1 MQLPASCPCSSFC
14 CCACNLCCCCLCALA
29 IIIVSVVVVAA
40 RVKVISGK
48 CCAAT
53 AAAWSCAVSV
63 GEWEKRWATCFSG
76 LDAARFSGFYL
87 TLLLPY
93 RNMQHVESTNC
104 ILAQS
109 LSRWAG
115 GAGRVPG
122 ACRGGRLACFL
133 KYFAHTKLCMQ
144 HFK

>member
-1 MQLPASCPCSSFC
+1 M
-14 CCACNLCCCCLCALA
+14 CAV
-29 IIIVSVVVVAA
+29 IVIVVA

-48 CCAAT
+48 RCAE
-53 AAAWSCAVSV
+53 AAAAPSCALVCV
-63 GEWEKRWATCFSG
+63 CVWRERERRWEMCFSG

-109 LSRWAG
+109 LSR
-115 GAGRVPG
+115 
-122 ACRGGRLACFL
+122 
-133 KYFAHTKLCMQ
+133 
-144 HFK
+144 